1 MNTEYSA
8 STSKGLGFDLEP
20 VNRNV
25 KQASSLLKAMSNSH
39 RLLVLCQLAG
49 GEKSVGELEK
59 IIGLSQSALSQH
71 LARLRRQNLVK
82 TRRQA
87 QTIFYSLDGDEAA
100 RIIGALHDIFAETNA
115 VSPLG
120 ADGAGRGSA
129 AYG

>member
-1 MNTEYSA
+1 
-8 STSKGLGFDLEP
+8 
-20 VNRNV
+20 
-25 KQASSLLKAMSNSH
+25 MSNPH

-87 QTIFYSLDGDEAA
+87 QTIFYSLDGEDAA
-100 RIIGALHDIFAETNA
+100 RIIGALNDIFAETKTA
-115 VSPLG
+115 SPLD
-120 ADGAGRGSA
+120 ADGAGRGST

>member
-1 MNTEYSA
+1 MNTEYP
-8 STSKGLGFDLEP
+8 TSKGLGFDMEP

-25 KQASSLLKAMSNSH
+25 KQASSILKAMGNPH
-39 RLLVLCQLAG
+39 RLLVLCQLAV

-87 QTIFYSLDGDEAA
+87 QTIFYSLDGEKAA
-100 RIIGALHDIFAETNA
+100 RIIGALHDIFAEANDA
-115 VSPLG
+115 SPFG
-120 ADGAGRGSA
+120 ADDNGRGRA
-129 AYG
+129 AVG

>member
-1 MNTEYSA
+1 MNTEYP
-8 STSKGLGFDLEP
+8 TSKGPGFDIEP

-25 KQASSLLKAMSNSH
+25 KQASSILKAMSNPH

-87 QTIFYSLDGDEAA
+87 QTIFYSLDGEKAA
-100 RIIGALHDIFAETNA
+100 RILGALNNIFADTA
-115 VSPLG
+115 HPF
-120 ADGAGRGSA
+120 GAGGDDRDHA